1 MKCTTTFILF
11 ALVFGPSVI
20 LAQKGGNYGA
30 ALAAANRSP
39 VSYGRKAPPPPP
51 PPQPPTIQQKYE
63 EEEDESALLAAQ
75 RQRPAPA
82 PAPAPFRPAPA
93 PFRPPQAAGPI
104 RMRPQ
109 PDEPEGPHP
118 APEPYSFS
126 YSVNDDE
133 SGAALTREES
143 QDANGNVVGFY
154 HITDAD
160 GRLRRVDYT
169 AGPEGFKAKIQSN
182 EEGLL
187 ARDSADAIF
196 DVQAPTAQQQAAV
209 AAQAAAAAA
218 ARQRNLGGAAGS
230 TTGRYALAG
239 NRF

>member
-1 MKCTTTFILF
+1 MCGEG
-11 ALVFGPSVI
+11 V
-20 LAQKGGNYGA
+20 
-30 ALAAANRSP
+30 NRSNII
-39 VSYGRKAPPPPP
+39 
-51 PPQPPTIQQKYE
+51 TIIINSN
-63 EEEDESALLAAQ
+63 DET
-75 RQRPAPA
+75 
-82 PAPAPFRPAPA
+82 
-93 PFRPPQAAGPI
+93 I
-104 RMRPQ
+104 IC
-109 PDEPEGPHP
+109 DI
-118 APEPYSFS
+118 
-126 YSVNDDE
+126 
-133 SGAALTREES
+133 
-143 QDANGNVVGFY
+143 GFY

-230 TTGRYALAG
+230 TTGRFALAG